1 MAIIAQAT
9 PTPIPT
15 GESYDNFATVNNEE
29 AVGALPEPPD
39 QVPVIQEV
47 QTYELGAG
55 DSTETLDV
63 RGAFNLIAVTDGNAK
78 WEVPSEDGS
87 FYDFH
92 VMTSQSQTA
101 TSNVGVVAADAMPPY
116 IRLTD
121 TSSAANT
128 VTIYARMA

>member
-1 MAIIAQAT
+1 MAIVKIT
-9 PTPIPT
+9 RVTLP
-15 GESYDNFATVNNEE
+15 ENVEWDSYLEGGDGDDVEGAVPEDPSAFATIR
-29 AVGALPEPPD
+29 P
-39 QVPVIQEV
+39 V
-47 QTYELGAG
+47 QTYELGAS

-63 RGAFNLIAVTDGNAK
+63 RGAINLVAVTDGNAK

-121 TSSAANT
+121 TSGSANT